1 MPCKWLQSI
10 DLFGAPV
17 SLIYKG
23 ESTFTTRVGGF
34 FSLLWIIIVLS
45 GFIQETI
52 YIFLGGGGVESS
64 YTAERRYFTEDYD
77 SKETLNSNYTI
88 MGNLLFGEGML
99 EQNYEI
105 E

>member
-1 MPCKWLQSI
+1 MPCQWLRSI

-34 FSLLWIIIVLS
+34 CSLLWIIIVLS
-45 GFIQETI
+45 GFIQESI
-52 YIFLGGGGVESS
+52 YVFLQGGGVEES
-64 YTAERRYFTEDYD
+64 YTYERRYFSADND